1 MGDTHLPTVLFGYR
15 VSPHDTT
22 GESLFYLLYGRE
34 PGLPVD
40 VNLLPPCN
48 KSLTPSA
55 SIERVLYVETLEEA
69 HAIARDNIQC
79 AQQNMKE
86 VYDRSAREAEFI
98 VGDRVWVYTPKTK
111 KGLSQK
117 LMHHWHGPFRI
128 VRKCSPVHFKLRR
141 CDNSLVSVTVNA
153 NQNETL
159 LRS

>member
-1 MGDTHLPTVLFGYR
+1 MKQVAD
-15 VSPHDTT
+15 
-22 GESLFYLLYGRE
+22 
-34 PGLPVD
+34 
-40 VNLLPPCN
+40 
-48 KSLTPSA
+48 
-55 SIERVLYVETLEEA
+55 SISEHRARIVQTLEEA

-86 VYDRSAREAEFI
+86 VYDRSAREPEFI

-153 NQNETL
+153 NRMKPYCDPDSRPHAE
-159 LRS
+159 RSYQRHAQ